1 MRRLRPRCGVQ
12 FRPPR
17 LPAREA
23 GPWRAPRAGHLVPR
37 SRPFRLWSQAGRD
50 SFRTKTK
57 KATLEASWDEQFYFG
72 KKGRK
77 GAILSEDTLRV
88 EVWDDDT
95 IFDESVGV
103 VSVPLA
109 GESAPSVASA
119 RAGSAILVDKSKLV
133 RCAAPPPPAS
143 ADIRNPAAPTKTVA
157 LPIIGPKGKERGQ
170 LFMS

>member
-1 MRRLRPRCGVQ
+1 MAMSDAPMLLAYGMRVAG
-12 FRPPR
+12 
-17 LPAREA
+17 LPAMDRNGKA
-23 GPWRAPRAGHLVPR
+23 DPYLKL
-37 SRPFRLWSQAGRD
+37 SAGRD

-109 GESAPSVASA
+109 
-119 RAGSAILVDKSKLV
+119 
-133 RCAAPPPPAS
+133 
-143 ADIRNPAAPTKTVA
+143 DIRNPAAPTKTVA